1 MRIGHSHRASATG
14 VPTMMNYNFKQPLMS
29 KLNCTNLEKWWNKVQ
44 NMMKEITNKLLE
56 VLDLENE
63 RK

>member
-1 MRIGHSHRASATG
+1 ML
-14 VPTMMNYNFKQPLMS
+14 NYNFKQPLMS